1 MLDMMAIEKIKGTK
15 LNLAVNEKNI
25 ILNYSIMSGNRNNVI
40 GFKSILKTISLKSG
54 RAGRPRKN
62 PKSLYADKG
71 YDSKDIRKY
80 LRNRDIISKY
90 SYKQKK

>member
-1 MLDMMAIEKIKGTK
+1 
-15 LNLAVNEKNI
+15 
-25 ILNYSIMSGNRNNVI
+25 MSGNRNDVI
-40 GFKSILKTISLKSG
+40 GFKSILKTISLKNG

-80 LRNRDIISKY
+80 FKNRDIISNIPTNKRNRKHPKKGS
-90 SYKQKK
+90 SYPTK